1 MVNDKSEYFSKVAM
15 HVMFVIPRFAAPSQF
30 YNYPAGLAHI
40 YAFLKQHG
48 VSVSCLNLCHESQ
61 NTHVLLK
68 REFEKQRVDIICTGG
83 MSSHW
88 GLIEDILV
96 NAKRIDRNVIAVIG
110 GPIITADPELAMAK
124 LPIDYG
130 VIGEGEYTII
140 ELLEIIKRQAYPSMV
155 KGLIF
160 KSPDGQLVLTEKRE
174 EIEDLDSLPIPE
186 RKDFGYTMVWEPLK
200 KYAEQIPILETLRY
214 AEIIGSR
221 SCPFS
226 CTFCYHPLGKKY
238 RQRSL
243 DNVFAEIDY
252 LHRTFGANVI
262 AFNDELFSQDQTR
275 MLALAKRIKPY
286 NIKWTAQ
293 FRVTNVQREVMKE
306 LVASGLIVAHFGIES
321 MNDEVLKSMEK
332 HTSRADIINA
342 LEICRQEKLAC
353 SGNIILGDSVDTIE
367 TINESIEW
375 WKNNSIYQITLD
387 FIRAVPDAP
396 IYRLALERG
405 LIKNKLGHVRNLP
418 LINLS
423 KMSGRQYYALVL
435 KVCWWNLMCTYKTP
449 GALITT
455 LRLDERFGDKHFYEL
470 KLRCPFCGNE
480 QVYKKLMILP
490 APNLVNICFCCFA
503 DFKISQKQAFPGDYS
518 SVATF
523 RYMLVKLAGAYM
535 MRFSFFRNYSH
546 VLKKLLKKY
555 STNYE

>member
-1 MVNDKSEYFSKVAM
+1 
-15 HVMFVIPRFAAPSQF
+15 MFVIPRFAAPGQF
-30 YNYPAGLAHI
+30 YNYPTGLAYV
-40 YAFLKQHG
+40 YAFLKRHG

-83 MSSHW
+83 MSTHW

-96 NAKRIDRNVIAVIG
+96 NAKRIDRNVITVLG
-110 GPIITADPELAMAK
+110 GPIVTADPELAMAN
-124 LPIDYG
+124 LPVDYG
-130 VIGEGEYTII
+130 VIGEGEYTIF
-140 ELLEIIKRQAYPSMV
+140 ELLEMIKLQAYPGTV
-155 KGLIF
+155 KGLAF
-160 KSPDGQLVLTEKRE
+160 KSNDGQLVLTEKRE
-174 EIEDLDSLPIPE
+174 EIKNLDSLPIPE
-186 RKDFGYTMVWEPLK
+186 REDFGFWNMMGTL
-200 KYAEQIPILETLRY
+200 KYAQQIPILESLRY

-243 DNVFAEIDY
+243 DHIFTEIDY
-252 LHRTFGANVI
+252 LHRTFGVNVI
-262 AFNDELFSQDQTR
+262 AFNDELLSQDQAR
-275 MLALAKRIKPY
+275 MLALAERIKPY

-293 FRVTNVQREVMKE
+293 FKVTNVQREVMEE
-306 LVASGLIVAHFGIES
+306 LVASGLILARFGIES

-332 HTSRADIINA
+332 HTSRADIMNA
-342 LEICRQEKLAC
+342 LEICRQVKLAC
-353 SGNIILGDSVDTIE
+353 AGNIILGDSVDTIE
-367 TINESIEW
+367 TVNESIAW
-375 WKNNSIYQITLD
+375 RKKNPAYHIDLG
-387 FIRAVPDAP
+387 FILAVPDAP

-405 LIKNKLGHVRNLP
+405 PIKNKLAHVRNLP

-423 KMSGRQYYALVL
+423 KMSDRQYYALVL
-435 KVCWWNLMCTYKTP
+435 KVCWWNLMCTYMTP
-449 GALITT
+449 GTLIATR
-455 LRLDERFGDKHFYEL
+455 RLDERFGDKHFYEL

-490 APNLVNICFCCFA
+490 VPNMVNICFCCFA
-503 DFKISQKQAFPGDYS
+503 DFKIPQKQAFPGDYS

-523 RYMLVKLAGAYM
+523 RYMLIKLAEAYM

-546 VLKKLLKKY
+546 VLKKILKKIFY
-555 STNYE
+555 